1 MSPPYQRHDRGVSR
15 QRVWAHWVPLA
26 VTITIAT
33 AGIVTWIWSQRRSDE
48 DDSSADAEA
57 YLTYDDANHGLQPGS
72 TAQGDYQGSYQAGAP
87 ADEVTGI
94 AQGPR
99 DVSDATTGWS
109 TLMSN
114 ALRHTPSPQQL
125 LASAGSRVAASFA
138 AVGRALSIR
147 EEDNPWSE
155 ETDDKKRT
163 LPISVKAR
171 KRIAVVVAA
180 DTHVDQ
186 NTDGA
191 PPTIASMLSLIPQ
204 KNDWD
209 KMEVL
214 VLIYAPNID
223 ETALEA
229 ASNSARPGSLSSSF
243 SNIYHDQ
250 GQTTPDEEAKSS
262 EATLSSNFAAF
273 KAIYLQAVP
282 LVETKTK
289 IIPFTTPTG
298 HTHILRQIQP
308 DIIYLEESLA
318 GENGSI
324 ITNLQTWLRHDV
336 ILVVGAD
343 NGVGGLADSEPEA
356 EHSNNDERKWWQ
368 RPDKVGRGRGIIV
381 VDSVHVHDDWV
392 RRAQGQE

>member
-1 MSPPYQRHDRGVSR
+1 MSPPYQSHDRGASR
-15 QRVWAHWVPLA
+15 QRVWTHWVPLA
-26 VTITIAT
+26 VTLTVAT

-48 DDSSADAEA
+48 DDSSAEAEA
-57 YLTYDDANHGLQPGS
+57 YLTYDDADNR
-72 TAQGDYQGSYQAGAP
+72 AQSSSAAQRDYHGSYQEGVHAE
-87 ADEVTGI
+87 EVTGI
-94 AQGPR
+94 AQGPHE
-99 DVSDATTGWS
+99 VSEAAGWS
-109 TLMSN
+109 TLVSN
-114 ALRHTPSPQQL
+114 ALRRTPSPQQL
-125 LASAGSRVAASFA
+125 LTSTGSRVAASVA
-138 AVGRALSIR
+138 AMGKALSSIR
-147 EEDNPWSE
+147 EEDNPWAE
-155 ETDDKKRT
+155 ETDDKKNRT
-163 LPISVKAR
+163 LPTSVKKR
-171 KRIAVVVAA
+171 KRIAIVVAA

-186 NTDGA
+186 NTDDV
-191 PPTIASMLSLIPQ
+191 PPIIASMLSLIPH

-209 KMEVL
+209 KMELL

-229 ASNSARPGSLSSSF
+229 AS
-243 SNIYHDQ
+243 
-250 GQTTPDEEAKSS
+250 QTTLDEESKNS
-262 EATLSSNFAAF
+262 EATLSSNYAAF
-273 KAIYLQAVP
+273 KAIYSQAVS

-336 ILVVGAD
+336 ILVVGAEH
-343 NGVGGLADSEPEA
+343 GVGGLADSEPEA
-356 EHSNNDERKWWQ
+356 ENNTSDERKWWQ
-368 RPDKVGRGRGIIV
+368 RPERVGRGRGIIV